1 MDNYKIYPKEFRN
14 ENILIQKNK
23 CFMIMPFD
31 SKFDLLYGS
40 IKEALEIAG
49 YNCVRADD
57 ISGSTAIMNK
67 ILKEMLSAQFV
78 IADLSTLNANVFYEL
93 GIAHSFKDAK
103 NVIIIK
109 EKNEKCPF
117 DLTHLSYIEYSH
129 SNFKYLTSSIIKYLN
144 DAKYI
149 SDFYEMLNLKGI
161 INLISDNT
169 EDFVGY
175 MLSNFDKYI
184 ANITEILLGNN
195 DYTDNQLND
204 LLIAFEK
211 HIIELYQIKASNII
225 PGIIKIYFELLIQT
239 ADSKKTDNHIENFVL
254 NEFSKFDNMDRITD
268 LMIDLASNKKMF
280 TFSMNWLIERF
291 SCMRVTNIDLNR
303 HKIERFLLLSDD
315 PDVNNSITNALYSSN
330 CYIRERMAD
339 IIGEKRL
346 VNSVPVLYSVLTD
359 ETNNYTTRSILYAI
373 SKIDPPDGLNHI
385 KEWLNEH
392 IDQLLENRD
401 YFMFNHVL
409 TCIKRIDHTEGNIY
423 VKEFKKTFQKY
434 LN

>member
-1 MDNYKIYPKEFRN
+1 MNNYKIYPKEFRN
-14 ENILIQKNK
+14 ENIPIQKNK

-31 SKFDLLYGS
+31 SKFDLIYGS
-40 IKEALEIAG
+40 IKNALEKAE

-109 EKNEKCPF
+109 AQDEKCPF
-117 DLTHLSYIEYSH
+117 DLTHLSYIEYTP
-129 SNFKYLTSSIIKYLN
+129 SNLKYLTSSIIEYLN
-144 DAKYI
+144 EAKYI

-184 ANITEILLGNN
+184 TNITEILLGSN
-195 DYTDNQLND
+195 DYTDDQLND

-211 HIIELYQIKASNII
+211 HIIELYQTKVFNII
-225 PGIIKIYFELLIQT
+225 PGVVKIYFELLIQT
-239 ADSKKTDNHIENFVL
+239 ADSKTTDNHIKNFVL
-254 NEFSKFDNMDRITD
+254 NEFSNFDNMDRITD
-268 LMIDLASNKKMF
+268 LMINLAENKKMF
-280 TFSMNWLIERF
+280 NFSMNWLIDRF
-291 SCMRVTNIDLNR
+291 SFMRVTNIDLNR
-303 HKIERFLLLSDD
+303 HKIERFFLLSDD
-315 PDVNNSITNALYSSN
+315 SNVNDSIINALYSSN
-330 CYIRERMAD
+330 SYIRERMAD

-346 VNSVPVLYSVLTD
+346 NNSVPVLYSVLSD

-373 SKIDPPDGLNHI
+373 SKIDPPDGLSHI
-385 KEWLNEH
+385 KEWLYDH
-392 IDQLLENRD
+392 LDKLLENKD

-409 TCIKRIDHTEGNIY
+409 NCIKRMDHTEGTIN
-423 VKEFKKTFQKY
+423 VEKFKKTFQKY

>member
-1 MDNYKIYPKEFRN
+1 MNNYKIYPKEFRN
-14 ENILIQKNK
+14 ENIPILKNK

-31 SKFDLLYGS
+31 SKFDIVYGS
-40 IKEALEIAG
+40 VKDALEIAG

-67 ILKEMLSAQFV
+67 ILQEMLSAQFV
-78 IADLSTLNANVFYEL
+78 IADLSTSNANVFYEL

-109 EKNEKCPF
+109 GKDEKCPF
-117 DLTHLSYIEYSH
+117 DLTHLSYIEYGL
-129 SNFKYLTSSIIKYLN
+129 NNLKYLTSSIIKYLN

-184 ANITEILLGNN
+184 TNITEILLDNN
-195 DYTDNQLND
+195 DYKSDKLNE
-204 LLIAFEK
+204 LLIELEK
-211 HIIELYQIKASNII
+211 HIIELYRTKIFNII
-225 PGIIKIYFELLIQT
+225 PGIVKIYFELLIQT
-239 ADSKKTDNHIENFVL
+239 ADSKTSENHIKNFVL

-268 LMIDLASNKKMF
+268 LMINLASNKKMF
-280 TFSMNWLIERF
+280 TYSMNWLIDRF
-291 SCMRVTNIDLNR
+291 SIMRVTNIDLNR

-315 PDVNNSITNALYSSN
+315 PDVNNSIINSLYSSN
-330 CYIRERMAD
+330 SYIRERMAD

-346 VNSVPVLYSVLTD
+346 KSSVPVLYSVLTD

-373 SKIDPPDGLNHI
+373 SKIDPADGLYHI
-385 KEWLNEH
+385 KEWLLEH
-392 IDQLLENRD
+392 KDKLLENKD
-401 YFMFNHVL
+401 YFMFSHVL
-409 TCIKRIDHTEGNIY
+409 NCVKRMDHTQGNIH
-423 VKEFKKTFQKY
+423 VKEFKETFQKY
-434 LN
+434 LK